1 MNTLIKEW
9 FIKSRVLINHMIQKR
24 LEFGPYYTLTA
35 TEGGG
40 GTPVKVPLA
49 GLDLLC

>member
-1 MNTLIKEW
+1 MIKE
-9 FIKSRVLINHMIQKR
+9 R
-24 LEFGPYYTLTA
+24 LEFGPYYMPTA

-49 GLDLLC
+49 GLDPLC